1 MATANLSRNIN
12 LNTKKLF
19 ESLVKLG
26 NLTVPCVALVY
37 TKGEVLDF
45 GTTVCRQ
52 KLKKTL
58 KFKCKCTCTAD
69 NNETWDNILKSE
81 QLDIITSQEK
91 AFDMTVIEEIGVLN
105 LAISS
110 TLLQRL
116 PAPINLLN
124 YKETIDMVC
133 YVLKRDHSKQGLPG
147 IEIKYGS
154 PSWQPSPD
162 GMTKD
167 APGLK

>member
-1 MATANLSRNIN
+1 M
-12 LNTKKLF
+12 
-19 ESLVKLG
+19 VKPFDG
-26 NLTVPCVALVY
+26 
-37 TKGEVLDF
+37 
-45 GTTVCRQ
+45 CRQ

-58 KFKCKCTCTAD
+58 KCKCKCTCTAD
-69 NNETWDNILKSE
+69 NNETWDDILKSE

-116 PAPINLLN
+116 PSPRNLLN
-124 YKETIDMVC
+124 YKETIDMAC
-133 YVLKRDHSKQGLPG
+133 YVLKRDHSKQSLPG

-154 PSWQPSPD
+154 PSWQCFIGTLWPWRVYFIIQ
-162 GMTKD
+162 T
-167 APGLK
+167 AIHYYLC